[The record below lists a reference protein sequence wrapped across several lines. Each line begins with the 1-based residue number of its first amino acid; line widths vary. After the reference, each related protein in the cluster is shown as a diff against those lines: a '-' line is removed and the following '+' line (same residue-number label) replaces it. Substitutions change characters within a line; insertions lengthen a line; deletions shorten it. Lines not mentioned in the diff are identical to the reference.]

1 LFSLIGF
8 VWSVRVLALA
18 ILASNA
24 VPFALMRLQSEG
36 ADSDAKFTFNHFKDP
51 SYSAFC
57 AAFTLITAAAFA
69 PFFYIQE
76 YALNLGATDNMAFGL
91 LAILNAS
98 NLFGRCVPNVL
109 VDR

>member
-24 VPFALMRLQSEG
+24 VPFAIMRLQSEG
-36 ADSDAKFTFNHFKDP
+36 ADTGAKFTFNHFRDP

-57 AAFTLITAAAFA
+57 AAFTFITAAAFA

-76 YALNLGATDNMAFGL
+76 YVLNLGATDSMAFWL

-98 NLFGRCVPNVL
+98 NLFGRYVPNVL
-109 VDR
+109 ADR